1 MRFFISNS
9 IYHYMNLQEQILR
22 TKELMGLQPLNEGQ
36 TKSTGKLT
44 DFISKV
50 FKKNSNE
57 IVTDP
62 YETKYGSEYMNLPS
76 TIISYSA
83 NKQLN
88 KQLNNTNAD
97 SSDIFVNLGI
107 VTQDQQSKLKT
118 DMTKSF
124 YTVCYSLIF
133 NKNTNSQIKTYQY
146 FKCEYIVDGVVADQI
161 VNINNSGEV
170 CTSSTLDKTS
180 GCQLS
185 DEILNEIKEVFK
197 DDNQLISNL
206 GKIK

>member
-1 MRFFISNS
+1 
-9 IYHYMNLQEQILR
+9 
-22 TKELMGLQPLNEGQ
+22 MGLERLNEGQ
-36 TKSTGKLT
+36 TKSVGKLV

-62 YETKYGSEYMNLPS
+62 YETKYGSEYMSLPS

-83 NKQLN
+83 NKLSNQ
-88 KQLNNTNAD
+88 QLNNTNAD

-107 VTQDQQSKLKT
+107 VTQNQESKLKT

-124 YTVCYSLIF
+124 YTICYSLVF
-133 NKNTNSQIKTYQY
+133 NKTTSGKVKTYEY
-146 FKCEYIVDGVVADQI
+146 FKCEYIVNGVVEDQI
-161 VNINNSGEV
+161 VNINNNGEV

-180 GCQLS
+180 GCKLS

-197 DDNQLISNL
+197 DDTQLISNL
-206 GKIK
+206 GQIK

>member
-1 MRFFISNS
+1 
-9 IYHYMNLQEQILR
+9 MNLKEQILR
-22 TKELMGLQPLNEGQ
+22 TKQLMGLQPLNEGQ
-36 TKSTGKLT
+36 TKSIGKLT

-88 KQLNNTNAD
+88 KELNNTDVNT
-97 SSDIFVNLGI
+97 SDIFVNTGI
-107 VTQDQQSKLKT
+107 VTQNQQSKLKT

-124 YTVCYSLIF
+124 YTICYSLIF
-133 NKNTNSQIKTYQY
+133 NKTISGKVKTYEY

-161 VNINNSGEV
+161 VNINNNGET

-197 DDNQLISNL
+197 DDTQLISNL